1 MQCTIEQ
8 SSDGRRLV
16 QVTYESKPENYSEVS
31 AVPMLKTTFELYIPE
46 DFTLKANTQALFH
59 LSTVR
64 LDTLEKVSIEKDTMR
79 EVMNLAVKIAA
90 EDDPDW

>member
-1 MQCTIEQ
+1 MQCSI
-8 SSDGRRLV
+8 SNASDGRRLI
-16 QVTYESKPENYSEVS
+16 QVTYEGNSETS
-31 AVPMLKTTFELYIPE
+31 IETAKVPVLKTTFELFVPE

-64 LDTLEKVSIEKDTMR
+64 IDTMENVSIEKSLMR
-79 EVMNLAVKIAA
+79 EVMEAAVTVAS